1 METITNDLFS
11 FDLMGQYGTDFVLSL
26 SMQVIAGILTIFIG
40 FWLSG
45 RASRLVI
52 KAFSKID
59 QIDKTIIPMIGAL
72 VRYAGMTL
80 TLVVALGKF
89 GVETTSI
96 IAVLGAAGLAIGLA
110 LQGTLSNVAAGLM
123 LIFLRPFK
131 IGDWVEAAGMSGT
144 VREIGLFTTVID
156 TLTVFSSVYPIHQF
170 GHQVLSTTR
179 GMANAGWILISELL
193 TRVALM
199 MPKAALLKLANDERV
214 LATPPPRF
222 LVVSYADSAII
233 VRLRVYANYADF
245 FDLQYDLHRKLK
257 DISRS

>member
-1 METITNDLFS
+1 MAPIL
-11 FDLMGQYGTDFVLSL
+11 LLSL
-26 SMQVIAGILTIFIG
+26 SLQVIAGILTIFIG

-110 LQGTLSNVAAGLM
+110 LQGNLVKRCGRFDANFFAT
-123 LIFLRPFK
+123 IQ
-131 IGDWVEAAGMSGT
+131 DW
-144 VREIGLFTTVID
+144 
-156 TLTVFSSVYPIHQF
+156 
-170 GHQVLSTTR
+170 
-179 GMANAGWILISELL
+179 
-193 TRVALM
+193 
-199 MPKAALLKLANDERV
+199 
-214 LATPPPRF
+214 
-222 LVVSYADSAII
+222 
-233 VRLRVYANYADF
+233 RLG
-245 FDLQYDLHRKLK
+245 
-257 DISRS
+257 